1 MRLWNTEALQSMR
14 QELGRVEMDVVMIK
28 KLEKVDIPSPANIGF
43 LSHEQLQVVES
54 ETTHA
59 EQMNKVIDY
68 LLEKE
73 DKNFEYFCQ
82 ILEQSAFEARAK
94 MLKDRAEEVKIHLG
108 KFEYKQHTCMCSNM
122 TKTSCM

>member
-1 MRLWNTEALQSMR
+1 MRLWNKEALRSMR
-14 QELGRVEMDVVMIK
+14 QELGRVKMDVVMIK
-28 KLEKVDIPSPANIGF
+28 KLEKADIPSPDNKGF

-54 ETTHA
+54 KTTPA
-59 EQMNKVIDY
+59 EQMNMVIDY
-68 LLEKE
+68 LLEME
-73 DKNFEYFCQ
+73 DIYFEYFCQ

-94 MLKDRAEEVKIHLG
+94 MLKDKAEDFKRSFG